1 MQVTGTCTFVPTVEQ
16 SVSTTTVTTVT
27 GADDEVTTVITV
39 TEEVTTETVDSTTTA
54 GVRKGSGSD
63 GGRGIV
69 VPTVGGVI
77 GVGVASVLLL
87 VTVLCALKQCRS
99 RNGGSSYIT

>member
-1 MQVTGTCTFVPTVEQ
+1 MTTVPT
-16 SVSTTTVTTVT
+16 TTGV
-27 GADDEVTTVITV
+27 ADDATTGIA
-39 TEEVTTETVDSTTTA
+39 DSTTTA
-54 GVRKGSGSD
+54 GVGEETGSD

-69 VPTVGGVI
+69 VSTVSGVI